1 MVWERVGSCLVQ
13 QWKDK
18 AVTILTTI
26 DSPNDYGFVERKVKI
41 DNRWDKVNVKCPSAI
56 HRYNQYMN
64 GMDRS
69 DQILGKNSCLRK
81 FMRWWKVLSFHIVDI
96 AVANS
101 FVLFQLHCKLLN
113 VEELKR
119 PKKYSPASFRKELIR
134 QLADLPEYGT
144 PPVYQPARRE
154 PGNFNTSH
162 IPQFSEAK
170 RNCVVCY
177 KQTKKALKVVTFCS
191 APQCNVFLHVTKDR
205 NCFELWHMNSFH
217 KQ

>member
-1 MVWERVGSCLVQ
+1 
-13 QWKDK
+13 
-18 AVTILTTI
+18 
-26 DSPNDYGFVERKVKI
+26 
-41 DNRWDKVNVKCPSAI
+41 
-56 HRYNQYMN
+56 MN

-96 AVANS
+96 AFANS

-119 PKKYSPASFRKELIR
+119 PKKYSPASFREELIR

-144 PPVYQPARRE
+144 PPVYQPPRRE

-177 KQTKKALKVVTFCS
+177 KQTKKGLKVVTFCS